1 MLGWKRVWLWRI
13 FLEVKQRRFDNSF
26 NIRSRKSAD
35 NSQSLSSR
43 LRAQLSGVSINHGRL
58 EEGKLRE
65 VKEISRKNRFE
76 FCSCWIS
83 TCKVLVG
90 TCMLRRTGAQQMF
103 VENTPLTIRLQYK
116 VINIRQ
122 VLGTLE
128 GCPWKHCL
136 STTPHSFWWPFS
148 RAHCCYQ
155 QPQSCIAAGSASAC
169 EDLGKTRSLS
179 SSKVCR
185 DFHHYKQSS
194 VKAVIKP
201 HGWTGW

>member
-1 MLGWKRVWLWRI
+1 M
-13 FLEVKQRRFDNSF
+13 EVKQRGFDNSF
-26 NIRSRKSAD
+26 NIWSGKSAD
-35 NSQSLSSR
+35 NSKSLSSH
-43 LRAQLSGVSINHGRL
+43 LRAQLSSVSVNHGRL

-65 VKEISRKNRFE
+65 VKEILRKRRYRFE
-76 FCSCWIS
+76 FCSRWIS

-90 TCMLRRTGAQQMF
+90 TCMLRRTGTQQMF

-136 STTPHSFWWPFS
+136 STTPHSFWWPFP

-155 QPQSCIAAGSASAC
+155 QPQSCIATGSGSAC

-179 SSKVCR
+179 SSKVCL

-194 VKAVIKP
+194 VKAVIKQCVL
-201 HGWTGW
+201 TG